1 MRIGVQKGASRQRHI
16 QPVLPHHSPLSD
28 HSNPN
33 QVHSFVG
40 LVSSN
45 GKKRVCGGVS
55 VPASTVAF
63 RELTSSPL
71 PSNHP
76 RRSVLPCAMGSV
88 PHNTVSA
95 RTNVTKNRMP
105 K

>member
-16 QPVLPHHSPLSD
+16 QPVLLHHSPLSD

-45 GKKRVCGGVS
+45 GKKACMWGS